1 MNVFGDPD
9 LNMRGGPRTPA
20 GDLARRALGEIATA
34 RSPEELE
41 RIRLDYL
48 GRSSGRITSLLEQI
62 AQLPKEERPVA
73 GKAANDAK
81 RAVEAALTERAQQLE
96 HERLA
101 DLAESDA
108 IDVTFPAPPLPT
120 GHIHVMTQVQ
130 RELETILE
138 AIGFTV
144 EVGPEVETDWYNFE
158 ALNLPKGH
166 ASRDVQDSFFLDEGE
181 ELVLRTHTS
190 PVQIRAMERYRTP
203 PIYVIV
209 PGRTYRRDASDASHL
224 PTFTQ
229 LEGLA
234 IDEGL
239 AVSDLKGTL
248 TYMARSLFGADR
260 QIRMRPHNFSYT
272 EPSYE
277 FDCSC
282 GICGG
287 KGCRTCGGDGWIEI
301 GGCGMVHP
309 NVLRNGGIDPERYSG
324 YAWGFGIERMA
335 LLKYNVPDIRA
346 FYENDLR
353 FLEQF

>member
-1 MNVFGDPD
+1 MDAAA
-9 LNMRGGPRTPA
+9 LAQQALAEISSART
-20 GDLARRALGEIATA
+20 
-34 RSPEELE
+34 PEELE

-48 GRSSGRITSLLEQI
+48 GRSSGRISAVVERIGSLP
-62 AQLPKEERPVA
+62 AAERPAA
-73 GKAANDAK
+73 GKAANEAK
-81 RAVEAALTERAQQLE
+81 RAVEAALAARAEEVERL
-96 HERLA
+96 RLA
-101 DLAESDA
+101 DLAETDA
-108 IDVTFPAPPLPT
+108 IDVTFPAPPLAA
-120 GHIHVMTQVQ
+120 GHLHPLTQVQ
-130 RELETILE
+130 RELEDIL
-138 AIGFTV
+138 AGIGFSV

-166 ASRDVQDSFFLDEGE
+166 AARDVQDSFFLNAGE
-181 ELVLRTHTS
+181 DLVLRTHTS
-190 PVQIRAMERYRTP
+190 PVQIRAMERLKTP

-209 PGRTYRRDASDASHL
+209 PGRVYRRDASDPSHL
-224 PTFTQ
+224 STFMQ

-248 TYMARSLFGADR
+248 TYMCQSFFGPER

-309 NVLRNGGIDPERYSG
+309 QVLRNGGIDPEGYSG
-324 YAWGFGIERMA
+324 YAWGFGIERMT
-335 LLKYNVPDIRA
+335 LLRYNVSDIRA

>member
-1 MNVFGDPD
+1 MNPE
-9 LNMRGGPRTPA
+9 R
-20 GDLARRALGEIATA
+20 LAEEALAEVANAATTA
-34 RSPEELE
+34 ELE

-48 GRSSGRITSLLEQI
+48 GRSSGRISTILETIGSLP
-62 AQLPKEERPVA
+62 AAERPAV
-73 GKAANDAK
+73 GRAANEAK
-81 RAVEAALTERAQQLE
+81 RALEAALQARAGDLERA
-96 HERLA
+96 RLA
-101 DLAESDA
+101 DLAETDA
-108 IDVTFPAPPLPT
+108 IDVTFPAPPLRM
-120 GHIHVMTQVQ
+120 GHLHVLTQVQ
-130 RELETILE
+130 AELE
-138 AIGFTV
+138 AILAGIGFAV

-166 ASRDVQDSFFLDEGE
+166 ASRDVQETFFLHPNE

-190 PVQIRAMERYRTP
+190 PVQIRAMERYGAP

-209 PGRTYRRDASDASHL
+209 PGRVYRRDASDPSHS
-224 PTFTQ
+224 PVFMQ

-234 IDEGL
+234 VDDGL
-239 AVSDLKGTL
+239 TVGDLKGTL
-248 TYMARSLFGADR
+248 TYMCQSFFGADR
-260 QIRMRPHNFSYT
+260 RIRMRPHNFSYT

-287 KGCRTCGGDGWIEI
+287 TGCRTCGGDGWIEI

-309 NVLRNGGIDPERYSG
+309 NVLRNGGVDPERYTG

-335 LLKYNVPDIRA
+335 LLKYNVPDLRA
-346 FYENDLR
+346 FYENDVR